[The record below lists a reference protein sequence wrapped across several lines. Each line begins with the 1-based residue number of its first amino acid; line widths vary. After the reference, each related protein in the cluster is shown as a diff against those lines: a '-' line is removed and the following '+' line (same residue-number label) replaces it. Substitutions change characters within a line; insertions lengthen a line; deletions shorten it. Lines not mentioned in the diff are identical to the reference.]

1 MVLNRRVGA
10 RRKARCGITMSGC
23 TRGLGESIP
32 WVARAGARLWWVGNK
47 WEVRDWRPFAQTSLP
62 RRLAVNGKHTV
73 VAEGNQS
80 VKRGQDGRNEHIYR
94 LRGMIEGMKTFKK

>member
-1 MVLNRRVGA
+1 M
-10 RRKARCGITMSGC
+10 
-23 TRGLGESIP
+23 
-32 WVARAGARLWWVGNK
+32 
-47 WEVRDWRPFAQTSLP
+47 
-62 RRLAVNGKHTV
+62 NGKHTV